1 MGSQFG
7 KKTVYAWNQNLHDW
21 QSKFVSQI
29 IFFGGYCHPSER
41 LEPYVVKLPDLKLTI
56 KMMSLRNVAKFAQ
69 QCGYRPSLL
78 GTSQGAAELCGARP
92 ASTGIGSAKAS
103 EGAKPNATQK
113 PVKRVVFISQS
124 TDVYANLAFE
134 DWLYRNW
141 TFDRRQIL
149 FLWRNSPCVVI
160 GRHQNPYVEANLPYL
175 ESARVPVVRRNS
187 GGGTVYHDEGN
198 LNLTFFT
205 ERNRYNRKENLEV
218 ICRALQE
225 DFGIDA
231 QANERD
237 DVIVNDMYKVSGSAA
252 KLGRTA
258 AYHHCTLLVGS
269 DKTQLKLALQGDKSI
284 ASKATASVPAPVM
297 NLNEV
302 TSEITVEELIKSI
315 GQKYLETTGKD
326 GKLMAKQNYQ
336 RSNGYTLV
344 NPTDDWFPGLAK
356 LKEELAS
363 EEWLYNKT
371 PRFTIT
377 RPVTLPECI
386 AHNTTVSVTV
396 QVYHGIVEDMKV
408 SSSGLCPEVVELI
421 SDIGTAIKG
430 TQFNN
435 DVFHNL
441 VNRMRLPPPLRTHR
455 SVV

>member
-1 MGSQFG
+1 
-7 KKTVYAWNQNLHDW
+7 
-21 QSKFVSQI
+21 
-29 IFFGGYCHPSER
+29 
-41 LEPYVVKLPDLKLTI
+41 
-56 KMMSLRNVAKFAQ
+56 MMSLRNVAKFAQ
-69 QCGYRPSLL
+69 QCGYRPSRSLL
-78 GTSQGAAELCGARP
+78 GSSQGAAELCGVRP
-92 ASTGIGSAKAS
+92 ASTDAGPAKAS
-103 EGAKPNATQK
+103 GGAKPNAIQK

-198 LNLTFFT
+198 LNMTFFT

-284 ASKATASVPAPVM
+284 ASKATASVPAPIM
-297 NLNEV
+297 NLKEV

-326 GKLMAKQNYQ
+326 QLMAKQNFQ

-396 QVYHGIVEDMKV
+396 QAYHGIIEDMKV

-421 SDIGTAIKG
+421 KDIGTAIKG
-430 TQFNN
+430 TPFNN